1 MFNTHIINNS
11 NLNIFSTNDSLTDRE
26 IERYRDFTCSIFT
39 DLYIEDAES
48 LKDVILNLSSIRAN
62 LNFVN
67 SEVIQDARLVDTCVE
82 VCITFK
88 MIHYEFVVNHI
99 LPK

>member
-1 MFNTHIINNS
+1 MFNIHVINNS
-11 NLNIFSTNDSLTDRE
+11 NLNVFSTNDSLTDIE
-26 IERYRDFTCSIFT
+26 IQRYRDFTCSIFT
-39 DLYIEDAES
+39 DLYIEDADS
-48 LKDVILNLSSIRAN
+48 LKDVILDLSSIRAN

-67 SEVIQDARLVDTCVE
+67 QEVIQDDRFIDTCIE

-88 MIHYEFVVNHI
+88 MIHYEYVVTNI